1 MVAGFGTSLGLGTI
15 RAYLLFYSGGYSY
28 MDKQS
33 LTYKLTAMITNI
45 DLDADKVVRTDGV
58 FCYNENSV
66 CLNPNET
73 VLYKGTLG
81 FVRITTAQSKGQW
94 FFGIEYY
101 LGPEDEMDALF
112 TPVVDKIKET
122 QFFTQDE
129 AIQAGI
135 KMLKRCIRKK
145 RHLPIIN
152 KILAD
157 NQQLTLF

>member
-1 MVAGFGTSLGLGTI
+1 
-15 RAYLLFYSGGYSY
+15 
-28 MDKQS
+28 
-33 LTYKLTAMITNI
+33 MIPYI
-45 DLDADKVVRTDGV
+45 HLDADKVVRTDGV

-81 FVRITTAQSKGQW
+81 FVCITTAQSNGKW
-94 FFGIEYY
+94 FFGVEYQ
-101 LGPEDEMDALF
+101 LGPEDDLDAF
-112 TPVVDKIKET
+112 FSPVVDKVAVPH
-122 QFFTQDE
+122 FFTQDE

-135 KMLKRCIRKK
+135 KLLKCYITKK